1 MKIKLKIYYLFL
13 YILPGFSFGQNTII
27 NSGVTI
33 VNTNNFISK
42 GNFINDGTYTDNTG
56 TVVFSGNTQEID
68 GTSSTS
74 FNNITVSSGS
84 TTTVTTSG
92 HSVKGILLSN
102 GTLNADGNIT
112 LLSTASKT
120 AMIDGSG
127 SGDVLGNIIMQRYL
141 ASGFGYKY
149 LSSPFQSATVN
160 ELSDDIDLGVSFA
173 TLYRYDE
180 SQINS
185 GWISYIN
192 TSGILNPMEGYSVNF
207 GAVSSPVTFDIK
219 GEVNN
224 GDLQTTLYNNNK
236 TYTKGFNLVGNPY
249 PSPIDWDASS
259 GWTKTNIDD
268 ALYFFNAGT
277 TNQYKGT
284 YSTYINGV
292 SSDGIV
298 NSIIPSMQGVF
309 VHVSN
314 GTFPVSATLG
324 FSNEVRINDLAPSF
338 HKKELKQDIPLLR
351 LIAYFKDNASYTDPV
366 VIYFNNS
373 ASMNFEKDYDAL
385 KIFNSDDLIPNLYVA
400 TPDAAQLSICS
411 MPYPADSLTTVPL
424 GITTE
429 SDGWVLFKAKDIYEM
444 PSDIHVYLYDT
455 KTGYYNLHDEQ
466 ECHLYLK
473 GGEYENRF
481 YIVFSKKDLQYFPT
495 TDEKFFAYGNN
506 NKLFVYLNLQN
517 NETGNLLVSNLLG
530 QTVYK
535 EELNGNGYHEIDV
548 NINRGV
554 YIITLQSTEYKY
566 SKKIFISDK

>member
-1 MKIKLKIYYLFL
+1 VKIKLKIYYLFL